1 VKTWASIPLSHP
13 FHILTSILGAYDV
26 QLIAYGCNGA
36 NDTITQT
43 IVVSKSAPV
52 EVPNP
57 NIINYMAVGP
67 NPVKS
72 GESIAV
78 YVGNLPSTSAV
89 LSFYD
94 YQGKLVMER
103 AIGQENSTYI
113 IVLPLSSGVYQA
125 VLRNGKDVL
134 EVEKILLY

>member
-1 VKTWASIPLSHP
+1 
-13 FHILTSILGAYDV
+13 
-26 QLIAYGCNGA
+26 
-36 NDTITQT
+36 
-43 IVVSKSAPV
+43 
-52 EVPNP
+52 
-57 NIINYMAVGP
+57 MALGP

-94 YQGKLVMER
+94 YQGKLVLER
-103 AIGQENSTYI
+103 VIGQENSTYI
-113 IVLPLSSGVYQA
+113 MVLPFGGGVYQA

-134 EVEKILLY
+134 EVEKILVY